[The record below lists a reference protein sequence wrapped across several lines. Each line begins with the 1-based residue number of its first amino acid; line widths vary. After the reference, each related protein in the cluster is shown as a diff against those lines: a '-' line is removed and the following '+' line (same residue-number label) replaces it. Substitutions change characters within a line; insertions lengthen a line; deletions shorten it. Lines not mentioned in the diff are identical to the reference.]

1 MQQEGQR
8 LAYLQALGI
17 TQYVP
22 LRPID
27 GAPTLPVM
35 AWETD
40 AVPVAEEAAES
51 ALQTRPVEPQAPAVM
66 AEVVEKI
73 TAGVD
78 VKSAAAQ
85 MPAAAAA
92 FTDSASTDNDIPQLD
107 LSRVKLD
114 DSPKKAVVVKASAQQ
129 RFTLAVINLPQQ
141 MRLLVQLSQP
151 DAPGLSAVEYRMLG
165 DLLLA
170 LGSQQDIN
178 DSGIKLFRWPLV
190 NNPRIAADAS
200 AARDGLLAFLA
211 AAQGEQPIAKTVVL
225 GTAALSSF
233 PHQQIGQAFA
243 LPELDS
249 AAGAGNCLMTHSLL
263 DLQRDWSLKPAL
275 WQHLQAFL

>member
-35 AWETD
+35 AWEAET
-40 AVPVAEEAAES
+40 VVAAADES
-51 ALQTRPVEPQAPAVM
+51 AKVVEPVEAPVTTVV

-73 TAGVD
+73 TTGVD
-78 VKSAAAQ
+78 LKSATAQ
-85 MPAAAAA
+85 TPAAEAAS
-92 FTDSASTDNDIPQLD
+92 TDSAPSDNDIPQLD

-114 DSPKKAVVVKASAQQ
+114 DAPKKAVVAKTSAQQ
-129 RFTLAVINLPQQ
+129 RFTLAVISLPQQ
-141 MRLLVQLSQP
+141 VRLLVQLSQP
-151 DAPGLSAVEYRMLG
+151 DAPGLSAVEYRILG

-170 LGSQQDIN
+170 LGSRQDIN
-178 DSGIKLFRWPLV
+178 DSAIKLFRWPLV

-211 AAQGEQPIAKTVVL
+211 AAQAEQPIAKTVVL
-225 GTAALSSF
+225 GTAPQTCFTHEVL
-233 PHQQIGQAFA
+233 GQAFA

-249 AAGAGNCLMTHSLL
+249 AVGAGQCLVTHSLL

-275 WQHLQAFL
+275 WQHLQTFL

>member
-22 LRPID
+22 LRPVA

-35 AWETD
+35 AWEAEAAAADESATLND
-40 AVPVAEEAAES
+40 PVEAPVA
-51 ALQTRPVEPQAPAVM
+51 AVV

-73 TAGVD
+73 TTSIDAKTATAPMPDTQAPSTG
-78 VKSAAAQ
+78 SA
-85 MPAAAAA
+85 P
-92 FTDSASTDNDIPQLD
+92 SDNDIPQLD

-114 DSPKKAVVVKASAQQ
+114 DAPKKAVVARASAQQ
-129 RFTLAVINLPQQ
+129 RFTLAVLSLPQQ
-141 MRLLVQLSQP
+141 LRLLVQLSQP

-170 LGSQQDIN
+170 LGSRQDIN
-178 DSGIKLFRWPLV
+178 DSALKLFRWPLV

-211 AAQGEQPIAKTVVL
+211 AAQAEQPIAKTIVL
-225 GTAALSSF
+225 GTAPQTCFSHEVL
-233 PHQQIGQAFA
+233 GQAFA

-249 AAGAGNCLMTHSLL
+249 AAGAGQCLMTHSLL
-263 DLQRDWSLKPAL
+263 DLQRDWSLKATL

>member
-35 AWETD
+35 AWE
-40 AVPVAEEAAES
+40 AEVVAADES
-51 ALQTRPVEPQAPAVM
+51 ATVVEPVEAPVSAVV

-73 TAGVD
+73 TTSVD
-78 VKSAAAQ
+78 AKTATAPMPDAQAPSTGSA
-85 MPAAAAA
+85 P
-92 FTDSASTDNDIPQLD
+92 SDNDIPQLD

-114 DSPKKAVVVKASAQQ
+114 DAPKKTLAAKPSALQ
-129 RFTLAVINLPQQ
+129 RFTLAVITLPQRA
-141 MRLLVQLSQP
+141 RLLVQLSQP

-178 DSGIKLFRWPLV
+178 DSSIKLFRWPLV

-225 GTAALSSF
+225 GTAALSCF
-233 PHQQIGQAFA
+233 PHQQIGQAFT

-249 AAGAGNCLMTHSLL
+249 AAGAGHCLMTHSLL

-275 WQHLQAFL
+275 WQHLHAFL

>member
-35 AWETD
+35 AWEAD
-40 AVPVAEEAAES
+40 AVAADKPTESATVADPVETPVA
-51 ALQTRPVEPQAPAVM
+51 PVVAD
-66 AEVVEKI
+66 VVEKI
-73 TAGVD
+73 AVSVD
-78 VKSAAAQ
+78 AKSAAAP
-85 MPAAAAA
+85 MPAEAAS
-92 FTDSASTDNDIPQLD
+92 TDSASTDNDIPQLD

-114 DSPKKAVVVKASAQQ
+114 DAPKKAVVAKPSAQQ

-141 MRLLVQLSQP
+141 VRLLVQLSQP

-170 LGSQQDIN
+170 LGNRQDIN
-178 DSGIKLFRWPLV
+178 DSAIKLFRWPLV

-211 AAQGEQPIAKTVVL
+211 AAQGEQPLAKTVLL
-225 GTAALSSF
+225 GTAPQTCF
-233 PHQQIGQAFA
+233 PHAAIGQAFA

-249 AAGAGNCLMTHSLL
+249 ATGAAHCLMTHSLL

>member
-22 LRPID
+22 LRPIA

-35 AWETD
+35 VWETEAAAAD
-40 AVPVAEEAAES
+40 ESATLNDPVEAPVA
-51 ALQTRPVEPQAPAVM
+51 AVV

-73 TAGVD
+73 STSVNAKIATAPMPDAQAPSTG
-78 VKSAAAQ
+78 SAL
-85 MPAAAAA
+85 
-92 FTDSASTDNDIPQLD
+92 SDNDIPQLD

-114 DSPKKAVVVKASAQQ
+114 DVPKKAVVAKTSAQQ
-129 RFTLAVINLPQQ
+129 RFTLAVLSLPQQ
-141 MRLLVQLSQP
+141 VRLLVQLSQP

-170 LGSQQDIN
+170 LGSRQDIN
-178 DSGIKLFRWPLV
+178 DSAIKLFRWPLV

-211 AAQGEQPIAKTVVL
+211 AAQAEQPIAKTVVL
-225 GTAALSSF
+225 GTAPQTCFSHEVL
-233 PHQQIGQAFA
+233 GQAFA

-249 AAGAGNCLMTHSLL
+249 AAGAGQCLMTHSLL
-263 DLQRDWSLKPAL
+263 DLQRDWSLKAAL

>member
-27 GAPTLPVM
+27 GTPTLPVM
-35 AWETD
+35 AWE
-40 AVPVAEEAAES
+40 AESVVAEQSSES
-51 ALQTRPVEPQAPAVM
+51 TTVVKPVEAPVTTVV

-73 TAGVD
+73 TTSVD
-78 VKSAAAQ
+78 AKTATAPMPDAQAPSTGSA
-85 MPAAAAA
+85 P
-92 FTDSASTDNDIPQLD
+92 SDNDIPQLD

-114 DSPKKAVVVKASAQQ
+114 DAPKKTLAAKPSALQ
-129 RFTLAVINLPQQ
+129 RFTLAVITLPQRA
-141 MRLLVQLSQP
+141 RLLVQLSQP

-178 DSGIKLFRWPLV
+178 DSSIKLFRWPLV

-211 AAQGEQPIAKTVVL
+211 AAQAEQPIAKTVVL
-225 GTAALSSF
+225 GTAPQTCFSHEVL
-233 PHQQIGQAFA
+233 GQAFA

-249 AAGAGNCLMTHSLL
+249 AAGGGQCLMTNSLL

-275 WQHLQAFL
+275 WQHLQTFL